1 MRWSLTKLGM
11 AALGGVLLA
20 VLGAAASGANATRGR
35 ELFERRC
42 TGCHA
47 LDQVKAGPR
56 LRGVFGRAAA
66 RDEQFP
72 YSEALKRAR
81 VTWDETALDKW
92 LADPD
97 SLVPGSDMSFRLD
110 NAAERADIIA
120 YLKQLT
126 GK

>member
-1 MRWSLTKLGM
+1 MRWSLTKLGI
-11 AALGGVLLA
+11 ASLGGIFLA
-20 VLGAAASGANATRGR
+20 ALGAAASGANATRGHG
-35 ELFERRC
+35 LFERRC

-47 LDQVKAGPR
+47 LDQRKAGPP

-72 YSEALKRAR
+72 YSDALKKAR
-81 VTWDETALDKW
+81 VTWDEAALDKW

-97 SLVPGSDMSFRLD
+97 SLVPGADMSFRLD
-110 NAAERADIIA
+110 NAAERADIIV

>member
-1 MRWSLTKLGM
+1 MRASLTKLAI
-11 AALGGVLLA
+11 AAGAFLA
-20 VLGAAASGANATRGR
+20 VIGATASGTNATRGR
-35 ELFERRC
+35 ELFERKC

-47 LDQVKAGPR
+47 LDQLKAGPR
-56 LRGVFGRAAA
+56 LRGVFGRPAA

-72 YSEALKRAR
+72 YSNALKSAG
-81 VTWDETALDKW
+81 VTWDEAKLDKW

-97 SLVPGSDMSFRLD
+97 NLVPNSDMSFRLD

-120 YLKQLT
+120 YLKQLP

>member
-1 MRWSLTKLGM
+1 MKRAI
-11 AALGGVLLA
+11 AAGAFLA
-20 VLGAAASGANATRGR
+20 ALGAAASGTNATRGR

-47 LDQVKAGPR
+47 LDQLKAGPR

-72 YSEALKRAR
+72 YSDALKGSR
-81 VTWDETALDKW
+81 VTWDEAALDKW

-97 SLVPGSDMSFRLD
+97 TLVPGADMPFRLD
-110 NAAERADIIA
+110 NAIERADIIA
-120 YLKQLT
+120 YLKQLPS
-126 GK
+126 K